1 MLMEELTT
9 SRKWLT
15 EIKTRDQA
23 EKPGRFLFSHS
34 IASLIVANS
43 WMFNSNLG
51 RWQRR
56 KTRTKPMKMAA
67 RLSSNRLLRSFAV
80 LTCLLRCLS
89 ELEVAVVVV
98 DDGSN
103 AEEVLLGGSFNTSGG
118 EELL

>member
-1 MLMEELTT
+1 
-9 SRKWLT
+9 
-15 EIKTRDQA
+15 
-23 EKPGRFLFSHS
+23 
-34 IASLIVANS
+34 
-43 WMFNSNLG
+43 MFNSNLG

-56 KTRTKPMKMAA
+56 NTTTTPMKIAA
-67 RLSSNRLLRSFAV
+67 KLSSNLLLLSFAV

-98 DDGSN
+98 DDGSS